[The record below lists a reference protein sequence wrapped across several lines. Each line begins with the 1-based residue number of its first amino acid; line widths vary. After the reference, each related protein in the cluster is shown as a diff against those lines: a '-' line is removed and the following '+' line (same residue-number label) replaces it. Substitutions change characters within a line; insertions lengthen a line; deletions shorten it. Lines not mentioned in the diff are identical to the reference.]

1 MENESN
7 VLTLT
12 AVSEQPNGGPETE
25 TKPKREF
32 AQPRANQSRE
42 MAERLVQLRT
52 NITNVQA
59 DEELAAVLAAR
70 GMDAVQLARGLELQ
84 AAAATAYDLRQQA
97 MGAQQAATGAFE
109 MANSQA
115 ETEYAEYR
123 TMARLALKA
132 PAARVALGL
141 NGDIPQDT
149 EQFMSHARAS
159 YTAALENAEYLD
171 ALSVY
176 NYSVER
182 VRGLLTQ
189 IEMLYAPL
197 AAANQAKSEALRATQ
212 VRNEAF
218 AAMDDWYVRFKTIA
232 RFAMRGRPDLKARLG
247 L

>member
-42 MAERLVQLRT
+42 MAERLVQVRT

-70 GMDAVQLARGLELQ
+70 GMDAAQLARGLELQ

-97 MGAQQAATGAFE
+97 MGAQQAATGALE
-109 MANSQA
+109 MAV
-115 ETEYAEYR
+115 TEAVTAYTEFRA
-123 TMARLALKA
+123 MARLALKTS
-132 PAARVALGL
+132 AARTALGL
-141 NGDIPQDT
+141 NSEIPLDT
-149 EQFMSHARAS
+149 EQFMSQARAG
-159 YTAALENAEYLD
+159 YAAALENAEYLE
-171 ALSVY
+171 ALTAY
-176 NYSVER
+176 GYAVER
-182 VRGLLTQ
+182 IRGLLTQ

-197 AAANQAKSEALRATQ
+197 AAANQAKSGALRATQ